1 MEKNIHE
8 DCGVAM
14 IRLLKPLEYYQEK
27 YGTWMYALNKLY
39 LMMEKQHNRGQEGA
53 GMASVKLD
61 SEPGNEYMFRERAE
75 GKNAVT
81 EIFANVH
88 KHYKDYSQEQL
99 SDVSF
104 AKTNLPFA
112 GDLYMGHLR
121 YSTTGKSGLSYVHP
135 FLRRNNWK
143 AKNLC
148 MCGNFNMTNI
158 GDVFE
163 ILTEQGQC
171 PRIYSDTNILLE
183 LMGHRLDREVER
195 NFVDAQK
202 LGLEKRAITNYI
214 EENVQMS
221 NVLKTTMQHFD
232 GGYVICGLTGSGEM
246 FSIRDPWS
254 IRPAFYYKND
264 EIVVLAS
271 ERPVLQTTF
280 DLECDDIQELK
291 PGQALI
297 VNKRGECSLQQILE
311 PKQNAACSFERI
323 YFSRGS
329 DRDIYKE
336 RETLGRQL
344 TEPVLKA
351 VDYDTEHTVLSY
363 IPNTAEVAFYGLV
376 HGFKEQIDKKKV
388 EQIAA
393 LGSKASSEE
402 VYRIIHQDV
411 RSEKVAWKDIKLRT
425 FITEGNSRNDLA
437 SHVYDVT
444 YECIKPYED
453 NLVIIDDSIV
463 RGTTLKESILRIL
476 DRLHPKK
483 IVVVSSAPQIR
494 FPDYYGIDMP
504 HPEEFCV
511 FRAVIELI
519 RERGMEDLL
528 REVYENCKK
537 ELAKPKGETISNAV
551 RAVYKPFT
559 VDEINKK
566 IVEMLRPEGMTTP
579 VELVFQSVEGL
590 HNAIP
595 NHPGDWYFTGNYPTP
610 GGMRLVNE
618 AFVSYYEREHLNTV
632 KS

>member
-75 GKNAVT
+75 GKNAVA

-88 KHYKDYSQEQL
+88 KHYKNLSQEQL

-393 LGSKASSEE
+393 LGSNASSEE

-632 KS
+632 KV

>member
-75 GKNAVT
+75 GKNAVA

-88 KHYKDYSQEQL
+88 KHYKNLSQEQL

-528 REVYENCKK
+528 HEVYENCKK

-632 KS
+632 KA